1 MPVDHRR
8 MLLLLIGLFWLLG
21 AAGASAAENECDSNA
36 TGTVV
41 AVRGLVEAT
50 PGTDGNW
57 QPLHAGRR
65 LCSGF
70 TVRTGRDGMAAIW
83 LDRERTMVRLR
94 NSSSIRYSARTQS
107 SPLLSLIKGA
117 TYLFS
122 RTPIRVDLKTPH
134 VNGGIEG
141 TEFLLH
147 VSDAGDRS
155 FVQVFEGVVSAQ
167 TDQPDQKL
175 FAAQGETI
183 TASAVEP
190 PRKLS
195 ADQAADV
202 ALWRPLVEPLDQVQ
216 WTLHYPFL
224 TNTSA
229 EIQNRLRTGDIAG
242 ARALLESAPVT
253 ADTVALRLII
263 QIVQARTETDRR
275 SNLDQAER
283 AADVYPR
290 SQAVALALSYAQQSV
305 GDVEAAQRELDRFA
319 SIEASGDQLTLRRAE
334 LALINDR
341 VADAV
346 ALGSQIDSRPDKAA
360 RANSLLGYAALQQVK
375 LKEAESRFQA
385 AVAQDGHD
393 PAARFGLG
401 LTRIRRGD
409 VPGGRQD
416 IEFAAS
422 LAPNVS
428 LYRSYLGRAY
438 AEERKRD
445 KAQSQFDMAKERD
458 PQDPTPWFFEA
469 NQHFVEN
476 RPIDAFHA
484 LNESIERNDNRAVYR
499 SKENLSDDIAVRGSV
514 LSGIY
519 RTLGLEELG
528 IPEAAKSIATSP
540 ADHAGHRFLADL
552 YADQSLQ
559 DYARASEILQA
570 QLLQPLTLDPVRPQ
584 LAETDLTFLGG
595 AGFNGISFNE
605 YATAFETNGHRLTL
619 AGLGGNYGT
628 AANELLFSGLQG
640 KVGYNISQFHYESD
654 GVRDNN
660 DVRHDII
667 SAFVQGGVSPRLRL
681 QAEFRFRDTEQGDLS
696 QNFERDDFSP
706 TDRTKVRTYSAR
718 IGGRFD
724 LNHRNLFVGNL
735 SFSNIKTDFAGENTG
750 SDIIAISDLTNIAFG
765 AKHIFR
771 GDKFSIQSSFEVA
784 KIDIDNDLF
793 VDITG
798 TFGSTCPP
806 MLVSCVF
813 QTNTSPNRRK
823 INLASYIHLTPFA
836 GTNLTLGL
844 AHEDLNNGAL
854 GFDVFL
860 PKIGVHQ
867 KLNQNFTVRAA
878 YIESTGG
885 DPELNAS
892 IQPSQIAGFSQMLDV
907 GLNTTNEQVE
917 AAVEFSFKDVVKG
930 HFQASR
936 KKSIHRIGDL
946 AASTRLEGRSET
958 KIISGL
964 LSVFPN
970 KNMLVTTA
978 PAYSNIDTISS
989 LLDPSRPDFPET
1001 TRTFEVPL
1009 ELSYFV
1015 GKGAAFKIV
1024 GTFVRQKITPS
1035 VFSSITDR
1043 DESFGTLDLEFNQR
1057 FYSGRGNFTLS
1068 VKNVL
1073 GTEFRYQEKNGLIGD
1088 SPDARFASDTLV
1100 SASATI
1106 RF

>member
-1 MPVDHRR
+1 MPADHRR
-8 MLLLLIGLFWLLG
+8 MLLLLVGLFWLLG

-50 PGTDGNW
+50 LGNGGNW
-57 QPLHAGRR
+57 QSLHAGRR

-94 NSSSIRYSARTQS
+94 NSSSIRYSAETQS

-242 ARALLESAPVT
+242 ARTLLESAPVT
-253 ADTVALRLII
+253 ADTVGLRLII

-275 SNLDQAER
+275 SILDQAKR
-283 AADVYPR
+283 AADVYPQ

-305 GDVEAAQRELDRFA
+305 GDVETAQRELDRFA
-319 SIEASGDQLTLRRAE
+319 SVEASSDQLTLRRAE

-346 ALGSQIDSRPDKAA
+346 ALGSQIDSRPDNAA
-360 RANSLLGYAALQQVK
+360 RTNSLLGYAALQQLK

-528 IPEAAKSIATSP
+528 IPEAAKAIATSP

-552 YADQSLQ
+552 YADQSFQ
-559 DYARASEILQA
+559 DYARAREILQA

-605 YATAFETNGHRLTL
+605 YSTAFETNGHRLTL

-640 KVGYNISQFHYESD
+640 KVGYNVSQFHYETD

-660 DVRHDII
+660 DVRHDIV
-667 SAFVQGGVSPRLRL
+667 SAFVQGEVSPRIRL
-681 QAEFRFRDTEQGDLS
+681 QAEFRFRDTDQGDLS
-696 QNFERDDFSP
+696 QNFDQDDFSRSLRN
-706 TDRTKVRTYSAR
+706 TVRTYDGR
-718 IGGRFD
+718 VGGRFD
-724 LNHRNLFVGNL
+724 LAQ
-735 SFSNIKTDFAGENTG
+735 SNTIVVNGAYRRSSGDFAAESPFSLINGDVSVESLSLAFQHIFTSKHFSIVSG
-750 SDIIAISDLTNIAFG
+750 TDIIKENLNLGT
-765 AKHIFR
+765 
-771 GDKFSIQSSFEVA
+771 V
-784 KIDIDNDLF
+784 
-793 VDITG
+793 VDISR
-798 TFGSTCPP
+798 TFGGTCPNF
-806 MLVSCVF
+806 LTSCIVT
-813 QTNTSPNRRK
+813 QRAILDRRK
-823 INLASYIHLTPFA
+823 LSLYSYLRVFPWHGSIVTI
-836 GTNLTLGL
+836 GL
-844 AHEDLNNGAL
+844 AHEDLNAQAI
-854 GFDVFL
+854 GFDRFQ
-860 PKIGVHQ
+860 PTFGVM
-867 KLNQNFTVRAA
+867 QNVGKNVSLRFA
-878 YIESTGG
+878 YAKSSGTNP
-885 DPELNAS
+885 DTPLVL
-892 IQPSQIAGFSQMLDV
+892 QPTQIAGFAKSFDE
-907 GLNTTNEQVE
+907 GLSSTTEQV
-917 AAVEFSFKDVVKG
+917 AGAIDLKLANVATAQFSGVWRETT
-930 HFQASR
+930 SR
-936 KKSIHRIGDL
+936 VGDL
-946 AASTRLEGRSET
+946 ANSFRTTGISKSREFSSVISIFPTRS
-958 KIISGL
+958 
-964 LSVFPN
+964 
-970 KNMLVTTA
+970 
-978 PAYSNIDTISS
+978 
-989 LLDPSRPDFPET
+989 
-1001 TRTFEVPL
+1001 FEVSVAP
-1009 ELSYFV
+1009 SHNDVTPDSGF
-1015 GKGAAFKIV
+1015 
-1024 GTFVRQKITPS
+1024 ITPFS
-1035 VFSSITDR
+1035 PDIPEKVRTTKVPISLAYFSEFGSSASLSGTLVNQKLQPSSFSSITD
-1043 DESFGTLDLEFNQR
+1043 ETETFFTLDLALTHR
-1057 FYSGRGNFTLS
+1057 FLSGRGQIQIE
-1068 VKNVL
+1068 VKNIL
-1073 GTEFRYQEKNGLIGD
+1073 GADFRYQDLNQLLLD
-1088 SPDARFASDTLV
+1088 SPNAEFIDETLV
-1100 SASATI
+1100 TAAVTLK
-1106 RF
+1106 F